1 MARSSVRAVRPGS
14 TDLADLE
21 QLWIDSRIATG
32 QTRERAARMVR
43 DGRVRDAVDH
53 KDVRIFLAHDGTEPT
68 GFLVLLRSP
77 MSSMSDEPSVL
88 IDQMYVSPAH
98 RRTGV
103 ARSLLAVVPLAAE
116 SIGAGLVSAAVP
128 AAQRDINRFFARLGF
143 ASTTTLRS
151 TTVAAL
157 RRHLEPELAAERP
170 GGQSVVRLRR
180 SIRGRARTKH
190 GAARIVG

>member
-14 TDLADLE
+14 ADLVDLE
-21 QLWIDSRIATG
+21 QLWIDYRVSAG
-32 QTRERAARMVR
+32 QTREWAARMVR
-43 DGRVRDAVDH
+43 DGRLRDAVGD
-53 KDVRIFLAHDGTEPT
+53 KDVRIFLAHNGTEAT
-68 GFLVLLRSP
+68 GYLVLVRNP
-77 MSSMSDEPSVL
+77 MSSMSDETSVW
-88 IDQMYVSPAH
+88 IDQMYVLPAH

-116 SIGAGLVSAAVP
+116 SIGAGVVTAAVP

-151 TTVAAL
+151 TSVAAL
-157 RRHLEPELAAERP
+157 RRHLEPELAAERA

-180 SIRGRARTKH
+180 SIRGRARTKT
-190 GAARIVG
+190 ATARNAG